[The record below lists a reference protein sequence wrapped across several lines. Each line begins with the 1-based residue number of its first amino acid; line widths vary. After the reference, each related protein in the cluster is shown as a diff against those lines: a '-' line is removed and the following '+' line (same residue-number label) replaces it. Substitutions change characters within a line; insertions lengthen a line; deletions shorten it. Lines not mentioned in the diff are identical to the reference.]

1 MTLKVKIMTRVPL
14 RIEGCRIILQS
25 IKVKSLNQLIKPFFG
40 PGASK
45 KHEVFFIL
53 C

>member
-1 MTLKVKIMTRVPL
+1 MAVEVTIMTRVPL
-14 RIEGCRIILQS
+14 QIEGCRIILQS
-25 IKVKSLNQLIKPFFG
+25 IKVKPLNQLIKPFFG
-40 PGASK
+40 PGVSK